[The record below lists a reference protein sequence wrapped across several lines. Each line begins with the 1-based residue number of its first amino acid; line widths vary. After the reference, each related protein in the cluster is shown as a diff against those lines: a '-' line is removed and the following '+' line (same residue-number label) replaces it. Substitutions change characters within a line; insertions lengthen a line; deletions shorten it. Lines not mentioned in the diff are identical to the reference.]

1 MCIIEEILSKMFK
14 LENLFKGKRD
24 ISEEYAGLKL
34 CFPIIS
40 EIMFLYIY
48 IFYCISPKV
57 MNEGTDYQI
66 QDSILQKRS
75 RYQNADVRQLFAYIL
90 EENVLLSVLPY
101 AL

>member
-48 IFYCISPKV
+48 FFIAF
-57 MNEGTDYQI
+57 
-66 QDSILQKRS
+66 
-75 RYQNADVRQLFAYIL
+75 
-90 EENVLLSVLPY
+90 LLK
-101 AL
+101 

>member
-1 MCIIEEILSKMFK
+1 VCIIEEILSKMFK

-48 IFYCISPKV
+48 FDCISPKV
-57 MNEGTDYQI
+57 MNEGTNYQI
-66 QDSILQKRS
+66 QDSILWKRS
-75 RYQNADVRQLFAYIL
+75 RYQNADKMSGNYLVIF
-90 EENVLLSVLPY
+90 
-101 AL
+101 